1 MHFHKIRVKKN
12 MIWQSSKI
20 VLSNWN
26 ILIQVFKIVL
36 IYNFCSQCYIQY
48 PIKQALRHTLKWK
61 LAPTEFEWLLV
72 FPQIILKCW
81 CLKSFLQIAVFL
93 WVLSKVLT
101 QYHPVIQRLIIKFHT
116 KLISVMWQ
124 QFEGHNNLWRSISW
138 CMVQSFCYTQGWTWR
153 FAADYFNQELTCE

>member
-1 MHFHKIRVKKN
+1 MSQKEHGLTVFKDH
-12 MIWQSSKI
+12 S
-20 VLSNWN
+20 VLSNWS
-26 ILIQVFKIVL
+26 ILIQVL
-36 IYNFCSQCYIQY
+36 ITSLLYNFCSQYNIEH
-48 PIKQALRHTLKWK
+48 PVKQEGSQILKWK
-61 LAPTEFEWLLV
+61 LAPIEWLLV
-72 FPQIILKCW
+72 FPEIILKCW
-81 CLKSFLQIAVFL
+81 CLKSFLQIAVFQ